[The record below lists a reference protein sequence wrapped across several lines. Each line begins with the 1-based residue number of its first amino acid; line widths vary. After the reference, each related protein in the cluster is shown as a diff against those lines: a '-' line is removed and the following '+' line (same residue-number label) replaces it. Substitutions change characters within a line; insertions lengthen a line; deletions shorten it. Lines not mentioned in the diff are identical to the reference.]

1 MATTRRRD
9 PTGAEKHQP
18 LQETTVTLLLSCKP
32 YSRLLHHSVLSP
44 ETQALPSG
52 KSPSPDACLGSVL
65 QCGANPFLPQTNA
78 NGGGESRGRAGTPR
92 GDAAFNTPAKNTER
106 PPLLPGSCPQ
116 AAVSCWGKP
125 SRGQGGSSTGV
136 EGGLTAPPPNLAFH
150 GWTWG
155 LCAGHKTL
163 VGPISDLQSRMVSL
177 YLSYLV
183 SPPASR
189 WPCTPSSAP
198 QLSLV
203 PRRWTRPGTM
213 RTEVPVP
220 E

>member
-1 MATTRRRD
+1 MHPTCQQPKLPRVFFKSQQWGNHSRRESYVSPAAFPHGALGGSVATTRRRD

-136 EGGLTAPPPNLAFH
+136 EGGLTAPPPKPSIPWMDLGSVCWAQNLGGAY
-150 GWTWG
+150 
-155 LCAGHKTL
+155 
-163 VGPISDLQSRMVSL
+163 Q
-177 YLSYLV
+177 
-183 SPPASR
+183 
-189 WPCTPSSAP
+189 
-198 QLSLV
+198 
-203 PRRWTRPGTM
+203 
-213 RTEVPVP
+213 
-220 E
+220 